1 MQKTNHFTK
10 EILKCFIGRILLTN
24 KGDFEQKNT
33 QDVTIFFIKIYSFQL
48 IFL

>member
-24 KGDFEQKNT
+24 KADFEQKNT
-33 QDVTIFFIKIYSFQL
+33 QDVTIFLSKYIVFS
-48 IFL
+48 